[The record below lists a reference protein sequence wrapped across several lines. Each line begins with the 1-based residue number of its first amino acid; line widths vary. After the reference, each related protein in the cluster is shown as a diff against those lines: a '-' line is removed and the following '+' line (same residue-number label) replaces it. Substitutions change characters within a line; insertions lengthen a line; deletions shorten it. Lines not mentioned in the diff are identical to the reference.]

1 MRKVKK
7 YFQQTFNIY
16 NKEIT
21 GTIENDNDTTFVVL
35 YSGKDELK
43 RKVYTGSLS
52 DYLEMVANI
61 ESFIMENYI
70 NK

>member
-21 GTIENDNDTTFVVL
+21 GTIENDNNTTFVVL